1 MVRSDGTRVS
11 LSTGDWLKIAVSNAV
26 AVGVIIVTL
35 WTKQAVIEN
44 EIEHLKRA
52 IIKLEHKLEAR

>member
-1 MVRSDGTRVS
+1 MVRPDGTRVS
-11 LSTGDWLKIAVSNAV
+11 LSPGDWLKIAISNAV
-26 AVGVIIVTL
+26 GVGVIIVTL

-52 IIKLEHKLEAR
+52 IVKLEQKIETR